1 MSAKIIVLII
11 ALIIFAGLTGMF
23 LGKLTYENDS
33 LFDLIKKETP
43 IIQEQPSHEGP
54 TQPALVMSNSTQKG
68 TEPVQPALVLSN
80 STQIG
85 EEPALIL
92 SDSTK

>member
-1 MSAKIIVLII
+1 MSAKIIVSIVV
-11 ALIIFAGLTGMF
+11 LIIFAGLIGMF

-33 LFDLIKKETP
+33 SFELIKKETP
-43 IIQEQPSHEGP
+43 IIQEQPIHEEP
-54 TQPALVMSNSTQKG
+54 IQPVLVISNSTQEGKK
-68 TEPVQPALVLSN
+68 PVQPILVISN

-85 EEPALIL
+85 KEPVLIL

>member
-1 MSAKIIVLII
+1 MSAKIFVLII
-11 ALIIFAGLTGMF
+11 ALIIFAGLIGMF

-33 LFDLIKKETP
+33 VFDLIKKETP
-43 IIQEQPSHEGP
+43 IIQEQPSQEEP
-54 TQPALVMSNSTQKG
+54 IQPVLVISNSTQEGKK
-68 TEPVQPALVLSN
+68 PVQPILVISN

-85 EEPALIL
+85 KEPVLIL

>member
-1 MSAKIIVLII
+1 
-11 ALIIFAGLTGMF
+11 MF

-33 LFDLIKKETP
+33 LFELIKKETP
-43 IIQEQPSHEGP
+43 IIQEQPSHEEP
-54 TQPALVMSNSTQKG
+54 IQPVLVI
-68 TEPVQPALVLSN
+68 SN

-85 EEPALIL
+85 KEPVLIL

>member
-1 MSAKIIVLII
+1 MSAKIFVLII
-11 ALIIFAGLTGMF
+11 ALIIFAGLIGMF

-33 LFDLIKKETP
+33 VFDLIKKETP

-54 TQPALVMSNSTQKG
+54 AQPALVISNSTQEGK
-68 TEPVQPALVLSN
+68 EPV
-80 STQIG
+80 
-85 EEPALIL
+85 LIL

>member
-11 ALIIFAGLTGMF
+11 ALIIFAGLIGMF
-23 LGKLTYENDS
+23 LGKITYENDS

-54 TQPALVMSNSTQKG
+54 SQPTLVISNSTQEGK
-68 TEPVQPALVLSN
+68 EPIQPILVISN
-80 STQIG
+80 STQLG
-85 EEPALIL
+85 KEPVLIL